1 MAFLEQLKMQKAFS
15 LDAILAN
22 PGTAAIP
29 DNTSAQWA
37 VAVGLGAKTNE
48 IHIGSVKT
56 YVERMEKQGLGE
68 FATLCVQK
76 ATAKCPGIANT
87 LAYTQMMQ
95 GPIGKLIQGKVAA

>member
-1 MAFLEQLKMQKAFS
+1 
-15 LDAILAN
+15 
-22 PGTAAIP
+22 
-29 DNTSAQWA
+29 
-37 VAVGLGAKTNE
+37 
-48 IHIGSVKT
+48 
-56 YVERMEKQGLGE
+56 MEAQGLGE